1 MKVIPF
7 KGEHVPGTQ
16 SLQETEVTVER
27 LQSILETAVIDLE
40 PDDEGDLYL
49 TGGVELPLW
58 VSVDRD
64 RKMIELFTLISQ
76 TCQDEVTVAH
86 RLNELNSRYLL
97 GQYHIA
103 DGAICSR
110 HIVSFDGGLLPRQ
123 FVKTVRRFS
132 GSFREAIGDISD
144 LLAGED

>member
-49 TGGVELPLW
+49 SGGVEFPLW
-58 VSVDRD
+58 VSVDHE

-76 TCQDEVTVAH
+76 ASQDEMTVAH
-86 RLNELNSRYLL
+86 RLNGLNSRYVL

-132 GSFREAIGDISD
+132 GSFREAISGMSD
-144 LLAGED
+144 LLSGED